1 MSTILLPTK
10 TEIPSGFSDNVERTR
25 LYDSFRNN
33 SQKKVTI
40 LQAPAGYGKTTLL
53 LQWLKNSGQQAA
65 WFSIDSTDNDPT
77 RFWTYVLHAVA
88 RTCQTDVDQVLIPL
102 LKSPDE
108 TTYDF
113 FIESFI
119 HEISLSGIPFSIVL
133 DDYHLIE
140 NGIIHRMMTKF
151 VELSDSHV
159 HVYLTTRTDLPLPI
173 ARWRVNQWVT
183 EFNAPLLRFTLQEA
197 KEFYVI
203 KNLSIPS
210 QKTLELLMEQTEGWI
225 AGLQLA
231 SLAIPHD
238 SIEQLNQDSRSFI
251 DEFLIQEILSPLPLL
266 TQVFLIRTSLLNVL
280 EPELCNQLTER
291 TDSYKLLET
300 LESMG
305 FFIVRLQS
313 SNPVFRYHHL
323 FAEALQAEFRKRFT
337 SKQVITIVEETAS
350 LLHEKGDV
358 ISAIELALKYECYEL
373 ASDWIVQHLVH
384 LFVSGQTTTFM
395 RWMHHL
401 RSHNFSVP
409 HEMLVMGVL
418 TSMSTGEISVT
429 QSLMVELEIREKT
442 EHWMEREE
450 HAAIASI
457 YEFVRAFVI
466 ISTGGDLQVAKEI
479 IQRQMI
485 NGAVPSRWDD
495 VHMKY
500 NIFEYK
506 LLRTALGSKGKM
518 PSMEEGG
525 ELAELFRN
533 TSYQTSSVT
542 AFIYGNS
549 AESLYERNLIEYAKQ
564 ELEVALQ
571 QGHQL
576 NDPGLFI
583 PMYLLKAKIY
593 LSEGKLT
600 SAQAMLTQVKNMVTE
615 KHWIT
620 CIRIMQAY
628 CSILSGDSRNAE
640 LELNATKTKQP
651 FWELVYTRFLLMKQ
665 QPEEALTILIQTKTK
680 ALQDSQTATLVEAT
694 MLEALCHNRLGDPET
709 ALKVLHEAIQFGAP
723 YYYIR
728 TFLDEAELQPLLN
741 RYLTRLQ
748 QNGQSEQSIS
758 SHYLQH
764 LQPVKSTSDLKY
776 QALTPRE
783 QEVFSLLA
791 DGITNREIAEQL
803 KLTEGTVRVYL
814 SSIYQKLEV
823 TSRSKAILL
832 KYK

>member
-1 MSTILLPTK
+1 MSTVLLPTK
-10 TEIPSGFSDNVERTR
+10 TEIPSGLLDNVERTR
-25 LYDSFRNN
+25 LYESFRNN

-40 LQAPAGYGKTTLL
+40 LRAPAGYGKTTLL
-53 LQWLKNSGQQAA
+53 LQWLKISQENAA
-65 WFSIDSTDNDPT
+65 WISIDNTDNDPT

-88 RTCQTDVDQVLIPL
+88 KTCQTDVDQVLIHL
-102 LKSPDE
+102 LKSSDE
-108 TTYDF
+108 MTYDF
-113 FIESFI
+113 FIDSFI
-119 HEISLSGIPFSIVL
+119 QEISMSGIPFSLVM

-140 NGIIHRMMTKF
+140 NRFIHRMMTKF
-151 VELSDSHV
+151 IELAPSNV
-159 HVYLTTRTDLPLPI
+159 HVYLTSRTDLPLPI
-173 ARWRVNQWVT
+173 ARWRVHQWVT
-183 EFNAPLLRFTLQEA
+183 EFNEPQLRFTLEEA
-197 KEFYVI
+197 KEFCVI

-210 QKTLELLMEQTEGWI
+210 KETLERLMEQTEGWI

-231 SLAIPHD
+231 NLANPLAPT
-238 SIEQLNQDSRSFI
+238 EQLNQDSRSLI
-251 DEFLIQEILSPLPLL
+251 DEFLIQEILAPLPLL

-305 FFIVRLQS
+305 FFIIRLQS

-323 FAEALQAEFRKRFT
+323 FAEALQAELRKRFT

-350 LLHEKGDV
+350 LLHDKGDV

-384 LFVSGQTTTFM
+384 LFSSGQTTTFM

-401 RSHNFSVP
+401 RSNNFSVP
-409 HEMLVMGVL
+409 HEMLVMGVI
-418 TSMSTGEISVT
+418 TSMSTGEIAVT
-429 QSLMVELEIREKT
+429 QSLMMELEIREKT
-442 EHWMEREE
+442 EQWMVQEE

-479 IQRQMI
+479 IQRQMNNDAI
-485 NGAVPSRWDD
+485 PSRWDD

-500 NIFEYK
+500 NVFEYK
-506 LLRTALGSKGKM
+506 LLRTAIGSKGKM

-549 AESLYERNLIEYAKQ
+549 AESLYERNLIEYAKK

-600 SAQAMLTQVKNMVTE
+600 SAQSMLTQVKDMVTE
-615 KHWIT
+615 KHWLT
-620 CIRIMQAY
+620 CIRIMLAY
-628 CSILSGDSRNAE
+628 CSIIAGDSRNAE
-640 LELNATKTKQP
+640 FELHATKTKQP
-651 FWELVYTRFLLMKQ
+651 FWELVYTRLLLMKQ
-665 QPEEALTILIQTKTK
+665 QPEKALTLLIQTKTK
-680 ALQDSQTATLVEAT
+680 ALQETQIATLVEAT
-694 MLEALCHNRLGDPET
+694 VLEAICHNRLGNSET
-709 ALKVLHEAIQFGAP
+709 ALEVLHEAIQYGAP

-728 TFLDEAELQPLLN
+728 TFLDETELQPLLN

-748 QNGQSEQSIS
+748 QKGQSEQSIS

-764 LQPVKSTSDLKY
+764 LQPAKPTSELKH

-823 TSRSKAILL
+823 TSRAKAILL